1 MRPLARKQSTG
12 VVMKLFIAMMAT
24 FMASV
29 AISIDAM
36 LPALGQIGADL
47 GVTDMNHTQYILVL
61 IFAGMAV
68 GQMIAGPLSDA
79 VGRKK
84 ILYLGLAIYAVGSV
98 VSMGANS
105 MTMML
110 AGLACG
116 WLAAPTGM
124 AVIDTAQLDAVLPWV
139 MLPAHVFMALITLI
153 VMPLVFTSIMLAV
166 CANNNGGFVRR
177 AGAIVVVYFIIS
189 TALAVMLGM
198 ALSWLIN
205 PAQYVGGSWGD
216 LVQQHNAQS
225 ALAAVGGGDAGNSI
239 PAMIAGLIPA
249 NPATMF
255 VTQNMLHIVI
265 AAAIAGFA
273 VLSLATTQRELLTR
287 IADAVQAACMKV
299 VDWAMLIAP
308 FAVFAF
314 LFRLVATMGSA
325 AFETLGAYVATV
337 LIGLVC
343 IMLAYMAV
351 VAVIARRNP
360 VTFLRQCRDA
370 LMLAFSSS
378 SSAATMPLSLET
390 AEEKLHVRPAV
401 ARLVIPLGTTINMDG
416 TAIYQIIVAL
426 FLVDLMGIDLTAAQ
440 TALLGITVVGAAIGS
455 PGTPGVGIVILGGVL
470 ARLGVPPEGIG
481 LILSVDRFLDMCR
494 TTVNVCGD
502 LTASVVMD
510 RIMKE

>member
-1 MRPLARKQSTG
+1 MTDTSSGATPLWK
-12 VVMKLFIAMMAT
+12 K
-24 FMASV
+24 
-29 AISIDAM
+29 M
-36 LPALGQIGADL
+36 LWG
-47 GVTDMNHTQYILVL
+47 
-61 IFAGMAV
+61 
-68 GQMIAGPLSDA
+68 
-79 VGRKK
+79 
-84 ILYLGLAIYAVGSV
+84 
-98 VSMGANS
+98 
-105 MTMML
+105 ML

-116 WLAAPTGM
+116 WLVAPTGV
-124 AVIDTAQLDAVLPWV
+124 AAISTAQLDALLPWV

-153 VMPLVFTSIMLAV
+153 VMPLVFSSIMLAV

-177 AGAIVVVYFIIS
+177 AGAIVVVYFVIS
-189 TALAVMLGM
+189 TAIAVMLGM
-198 ALSWLIN
+198 ALSWIIN

-225 ALAAVGGGDAGNSI
+225 ALAAVGGDGGNNI

-265 AAAIAGFA
+265 AAALAGFA
-273 VLSLATTQRELLTR
+273 VLSLAAAQRELLTR

-299 VDWAMLIAP
+299 VDWAMVIAP

-314 LFRLVATMGSA
+314 LFRLVATMGTA

-337 LIGLVC
+337 LLGLAC
-343 IMLAYMAV
+343 IMLAYMTV
-351 VAVIARRNP
+351 VALLARRNP
-360 VTFLRQCRDA
+360 ITFLRQCRDA

-426 FLVDLMGIDLTAAQ
+426 FLVKLMGIDLTVAQ

-510 RIMKE
+510 RIMKDQNISNT